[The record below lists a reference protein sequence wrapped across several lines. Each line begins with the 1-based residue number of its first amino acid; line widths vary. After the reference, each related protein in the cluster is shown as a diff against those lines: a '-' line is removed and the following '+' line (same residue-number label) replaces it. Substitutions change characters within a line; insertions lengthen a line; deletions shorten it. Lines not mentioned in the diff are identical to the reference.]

1 MEKIAVISKDQKLV
15 PFLHCNLVEIYE
27 KEGTQWQAVRTAS
40 FSPVKGNSVEELR
53 KETEAV
59 LTLTE
64 DAKAILC
71 KELSGIPFS
80 VFNQKGYCIFCAE
93 MADQDTL
100 DGMVMDMED
109 SDEKQRRKEEM
120 IKNAGP
126 VETQTPG
133 IYFLD
138 LAQLQKECPEISSKK
153 ALLPFFSNTPF
164 LELQLVC
171 AHIPPWLETDAS
183 YEKKIRKEAGG
194 LHITVTRK
202 QC

>member
-1 MEKIAVISKDQKLV
+1 MAGGSDCFLFSCKREFSGGTEKRNGS
-15 PFLHCNLVEIYE
+15 
-27 KEGTQWQAVRTAS
+27 
-40 FSPVKGNSVEELR
+40 SPDSHRGCKSHSVQRAFRNSL
-53 KETEAV
+53 
-59 LTLTE
+59 
-64 DAKAILC
+64 
-71 KELSGIPFS
+71 F

-93 MADQDTL
+93 MADQNTL
-100 DGMVMDMED
+100 DGMVKDMED
-109 SDEKQRRKEEM
+109 SDEKRRRKEEM

-183 YEKKIRKEAGG
+183 YEKKIRKEVGG

>member
-1 MEKIAVISKDQKLV
+1 MGKIAVISKNQELV
-15 PFLHCNLVEIYE
+15 PFLHCNLVEIFE
-27 KEGTQWQAVRTAS
+27 KEGSPWQAVRTAS
-40 FSPVKGNSVEELR
+40 FSPIKGNTVEELR

-59 LTLTE
+59 LTLAE
-64 DAKAILC
+64 DAKAVLC
-71 KELSGIPFS
+71 RELSGIPFS

-93 MADQDTL
+93 KADQDTL
-100 DGMVMDMED
+100 DGMVKDMEK
-109 SDEKQRRKEEM
+109 SDEKRRRKEEM

-138 LAQLQKECPEISSKK
+138 LMQLQKECPEISSKK
-153 ALLPFFSNTPF
+153 ALLPFLSNTPF

-171 AHIPPWLETDAS
+171 AHIPPWLETDTS
-183 YEKKIRKEAGG
+183 YEKKIRKGEGG
-194 LHITVTRK
+194 VHITVTRK